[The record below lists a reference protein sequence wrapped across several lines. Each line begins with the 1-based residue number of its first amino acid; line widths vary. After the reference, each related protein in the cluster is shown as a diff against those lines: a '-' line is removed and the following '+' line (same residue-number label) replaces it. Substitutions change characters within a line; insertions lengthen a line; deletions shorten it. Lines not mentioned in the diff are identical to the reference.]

1 MAKRGMMKST
11 YRRMARPITVE
22 DVIKD
27 ALAFAAKPDAKTAWT
42 LAVEKAGGRVVRL

>member
-11 YRRMARPITVE
+11 YRRMARPVTVD

-27 ALAFAAKPDAKTAWT
+27 ALAFAGKPTPKEAFL